1 MQTEHIFLIIILV
14 FSISTLIVN
23 SIFFYLFLKFRQYN
37 QDLNKDAAEAL
48 GNTIKYV
55 TTGFEDILKALQ
67 SMQEWSEKAHA
78 NIIEVENENASKI
91 YKAILR
97 EQAFLGKLGEQ
108 FGYRPR
114 TDLEE

>member
-1 MQTEHIFLIIILV
+1 MQTEHILLITILV
-14 FSISTLIVN
+14 FSISTLVIN
-23 SIFFYLFLKFRQYN
+23 SIFLFLFLKFRSYH

-48 GNTIKYV
+48 GNTIKYL
-55 TTGFEDILKALQ
+55 TTGFQDTLKALQ

-78 NIIEVENENASKI
+78 NIIEVENENSTKI
-91 YKAILR
+91 FKSILR
-97 EQAFLGKLGEQ
+97 EQAFLSKLGEQ